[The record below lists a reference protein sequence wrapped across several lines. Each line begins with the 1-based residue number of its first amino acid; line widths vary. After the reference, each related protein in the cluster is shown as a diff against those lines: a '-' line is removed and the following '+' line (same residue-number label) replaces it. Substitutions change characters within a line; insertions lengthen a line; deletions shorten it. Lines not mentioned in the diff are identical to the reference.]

1 MRKVSSVQTNFMKKF
16 FFFCLAFFPSILCA
30 QQFYFK
36 CFYKQKSLPPQLY
49 FVPGDNVFNMY
60 DTIPSIKDSDSSFQI
75 ILNPSKIYFSKIGAD
90 VVMVKPGEHVEGVLN
105 QHSRFFP
112 SDSGSTNFELRK
124 ISDGFTAILIN
135 YSIGSS
141 FKSFKAVF
149 AALKNYVDSTDD
161 VLNKQIKPW
170 HDSRVELALE
180 EYLQTRLAHY
190 LVLPILFKS
199 DSDEKELVSMI
210 KQNLKFRFPEYW
222 TELEPGRIFLH
233 TYYRKIV
240 LPNAK
245 YDLTKSMSDR
255 MYSIAGFRKL
265 AAYDYFQECLD
276 RGIVKTKAQ
285 LLADYKQTQAKLQLS
300 KKEQEVMKEDVYK
313 PIQKIG
319 RDITGV
325 FATLPLENAPGQLL
339 TDSEKKAL
347 IAKGNIILDFW
358 ASWCVPCR
366 ARMEEIKSDKVTI
379 SGKQYHI
386 IYLSIDANDQMW
398 NSAPYPFLN
407 KWNSFRITSPHNE
420 FIKDFSIARIP
431 RAILLAD
438 GALVSSEFIF

>member
-1 MRKVSSVQTNFMKKF
+1 MKKILF
-16 FFFCLAFFPSILCA
+16 FYLAFLPSILCA

-36 CFYKQKSLPPQLY
+36 CTYKEKSFPPQLY
-49 FVPGDNVFNMY
+49 FVPGDNIFNIY
-60 DTIPSIKDSDSSFQI
+60 DTIPSIKDSDSSFHI
-75 ILNPSKIYFSKIGAD
+75 ILNPSKIYFAKIGAD
-90 VVMVKPGEHVEGVLN
+90 VVMVKPGAHLEGVLN
-105 QHSRFFP
+105 QHSQFFP
-112 SDSGSTNFELRK
+112 SDSGSTNFTLTK
-124 ISDGFTAILIN
+124 ISEGFTAILLN
-135 YSIGSS
+135 YPMGSS
-141 FKSFKAVF
+141 FERFKAIF
-149 AALKNYVDSTDD
+149 ASLKNYVDSTD

-199 DSDEKELVSMI
+199 DYDEKELVSMI
-210 KQNLKFRFPEYW
+210 RQNLKFRFPEYW

-240 LPNAK
+240 LPDAK
-245 YDLTKSMSDR
+245 YDFRKSMSDK

-285 LLADYKQTQAKLQLS
+285 LLADYKQTQSKLQLS
-300 KKEQEVMKEDVYK
+300 KKEQEVMKEEVYK

-319 RDITGV
+319 TDITSV
-325 FATLPLENAPGQLL
+325 FATLPIENASGQLL
-339 TDSEKKAL
+339 ADSEKKGL

-379 SGKQYHI
+379 RGKQYHI

-398 NSAPYPFLN
+398 NSAPYAFLN
-407 KWNSFRITSPHNE
+407 NRNSFRITSPHNE
-420 FIKDFSIARIP
+420 FIKDFSITRIP